1 MLEFTPQ
8 VCERLKQK
16 RLELRISYSTLG
28 HFLGVSWAT
37 VRKWELGKTA
47 VCQRRHSQR
56 IQKFLNGDYDEDFGR
71 STAYPTPASSL
82 RPISPAA
89 VACIRK
95 LASCYRLLSSRPDLQ
110 KELLTEAAQAV
121 SRVLRRL
128 AGPRK
133 PIFTFREPPSR
144 DVS

>member
-71 STAYPTPASSL
+71 STTASSL
-82 RPISPAA
+82 RPIPPAA

-110 KELLTEAAQAV
+110 KELLTEASQAV

-128 AGPRK
+128 AGPQK

-144 DVS
+144 GVS

>member
-16 RLELRISYSTLG
+16 RLELRISYCTLG

-47 VCQRRHSQR
+47 VCQHRYSQR
-56 IQKFLNGDYDEDFGR
+56 VRKFLNGDYDEDFER
-71 STAYPTPASSL
+71 STTYQAPASSL

-110 KELLTEAAQAV
+110 KELLTEASLAV
-121 SRVLRRL
+121 SRVLRQL
-128 AGPRK
+128 AGPWK
-133 PIFTFREPPSR
+133 PIFTFQEPSSR
-144 DVS
+144 GVS